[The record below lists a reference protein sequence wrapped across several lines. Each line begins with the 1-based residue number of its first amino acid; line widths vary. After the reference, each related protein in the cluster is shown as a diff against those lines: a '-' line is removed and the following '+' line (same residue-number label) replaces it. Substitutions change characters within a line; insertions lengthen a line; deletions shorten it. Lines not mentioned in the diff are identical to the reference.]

1 MKKNLEFE
9 ALTTYLR
16 VLTIDY
22 RGQFDRL
29 KKELQEALQ
38 RIEDSYKPGVLKDKE
53 ISNAKNSFEKQL
65 AILRQE
71 YAKHCTEEIEKVRE
85 YEKEKISVISEAKL
99 AKLRAIS
106 DIPLTAEEM
115 AALIDTYK
123 FSDDYWCER
132 YIKTIAEKNGF
143 DASSTME
150 ADFATKMS
158 VLDQLQRQ
166 SEEVLKFYDGMDQK
180 DAELRQKTVYLNHSN
195 AVMENAMK
203 IWYGEC
209 NVISD
214 EELANKAFLTVRSK
228 QTDVEKGLALSNV
241 LRNAKGT
248 ARNELLYMLSTD
260 NSISQF
266 AYQLSGFNEELMTF
280 RNGKANEYL
289 EAKNI
294 VKEAEKFTDTK
305 IAGAF
310 LKSRSNNEFVY
321 GLAKSAARKNNV
333 FKAFIAEAEAE

>member
-65 AILRQE
+65 AGLRQE

-85 YEKEKISVISEAKL
+85 LERDKISVISETKL
-99 AKLRAIS
+99 AKLKAIS
-106 DIPLTAEEM
+106 DIPLTAQEM

-123 FSDDYWCER
+123 FSDYWSER
-132 YIKTIAEKNGF
+132 YVKTIAEKNGF
-143 DASSTME
+143 DASSVME
-150 ADFATKMS
+150 ADFATKMN
-158 VLDQLQRQ
+158 VLDQFQQQ
-166 SEEVLKFYDGMDQK
+166 SEEMLKFYDGMDQK

-228 QTDVEKGLALSNV
+228 QTDIEKGLALSNV

-266 AYQLSGFNEELMTF
+266 AYSLSGFGEELMSF
-280 RNGKANEYL
+280 RNGRAGEYL

-294 VKEAEKFTDTK
+294 IKEAEKFTDTE

>member
-1 MKKNLEFE
+1 MKGNLRFE
-9 ALTTYLR
+9 LLTTDLMVY
-16 VLTIDY
+16 TIDY
-22 RGQFDRL
+22 KTQYDKI
-29 KKELQEALQ
+29 KKEFKKALQ
-38 RIEDSYKPGVLKDKE
+38 DIEDGYKPGPLKDEK
-53 ISNAKNSFEKQL
+53 IKGVSDSFNKQFTDLRL
-65 AILRQE
+65 A
-71 YAKHCTEEIEKVRE
+71 YADKCTKDIETVRE
-85 YEKEKISVISEAKL
+85 LERDKISVISETKL
-99 AKLRAIS
+99 AKLKAIS

-158 VLDQLQRQ
+158 VLDQLQQQ
-166 SEEVLKFYDGMDQK
+166 SEEMLKYYDGMDQR
-180 DAELRQKTVYLNHSN
+180 DGELRQKTVYLNHSN

-228 QTDVEKGLALSNV
+228 QTDVEKGIAMSNV
-241 LRNAKGT
+241 LRNAKGE
-248 ARNELLYMLSTD
+248 ARNELLFALATD

-266 AYQLSGFNEELMTF
+266 AYQLSGFNEELVAF
-280 RNGKANEYL
+280 RSGKARAYA
-289 EAKNI
+289 EAKEVI
-294 VKEAEKFTDTK
+294 KEAEKFTDSE
-305 IAGAF
+305 IARAF
-310 LKSRSNNEFVY
+310 LNSHSNNEFVL
-321 GLAKSAARKNNV
+321 GLAKSSAQKNNV
-333 FKAFIAEAEAE
+333 FKTFVAEAKTE